1 MDGRYL
7 SSMVWFG
14 LVWLMDEVNG
24 LGDEVNVVVYGVRE
38 RDK

>member
-14 LVWLMDEVNG
+14 LVDGWLDG